1 MKNLPEQIRKEGT
14 DSFGRPVFADSKG
27 NLYVDVNISDRFGG
41 EPKYCTKYK
50 NEFEGEP
57 DIPLPANWKPKIVK
71 RYIINVHFDMV
82 MTETVDA
89 ENLNQAKVIAE
100 QNAASRDLSKCDC
113 AGTDSCLVEEL

>member
-27 NLYVDVNISDRFGG
+27 NLYVDVNISDRF
-41 EPKYCTKYK
+41 
-50 NEFEGEP
+50 EGEP
-57 DIPLPANWKPKIVK
+57 DIPLPANWKPKIVR

-89 ENLNQAKVIAE
+89 ENLDQAKVIAE
-100 QNAASRDLSKCDC
+100 QKAASRDLSKCDC